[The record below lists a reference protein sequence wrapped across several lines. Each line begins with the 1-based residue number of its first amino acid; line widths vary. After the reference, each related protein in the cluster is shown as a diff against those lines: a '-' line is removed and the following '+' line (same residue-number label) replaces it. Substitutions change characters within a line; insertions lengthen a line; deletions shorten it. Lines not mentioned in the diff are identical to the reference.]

1 MSYELFVEVTRNG
14 TVESRHFGAAAV
26 CDFKGNVVDS
36 WGDIESL
43 VFQRS
48 ALKPMLAI
56 HLIESGASDQYALG
70 DAELSLACS
79 SHQGEQMHQNLVES
93 WLNRLGLTED
103 HLACGAVLPEHT
115 ESAHKLLA
123 SGQHGCRIHHNCSGK
138 HTGFLT
144 TALHLN
150 MPLDKYHLVDHPLQQ
165 LSLDILSD
173 LADIDL
179 KQYPMGIDGCGLPAP
194 TMPLLQ
200 LAHAVARF
208 AKPVELSDERAQAIY
223 RLHKAITNEPLYIA
237 GQGTVVSELN
247 EATKG
252 AVLAKTGAEGILT
265 AALPERGLGIAL
277 KITDGSARARSV
289 ALLAILDHLDA
300 LSDEEKHKLQAHILP
315 TLVNSIGLA
324 VGEIRPAASW
334 LRDSTVIELNENR
347 RNLNHKGFQQIHL
360 KKSS

>member
-14 TVESRHFGAAAV
+14 TVESRHCGAAVV
-26 CDFKGNVVDS
+26 CDSKGDVVES

-43 VFQRS
+43 VFPRS

-56 HLIESGASDQYALG
+56 QLVESGASDQYALSN
-70 DAELSLACS
+70 AELSLACS
-79 SHQGEQMHQNLVES
+79 SHQGEEMHQNLVAS

-115 ESAHKLLA
+115 ESAHQLLA
-123 SGQHGCRIHHNCSGK
+123 AGQQGCRLHHNCSGK

-144 TALHLN
+144 TALHLEL
-150 MPLDKYHLVDHPLQQ
+150 PLDGYHLPEHPLQQ

-200 LAHAVARF
+200 LARATARF
-208 AKPVELSDERAQAIY
+208 AKPVDLSEYRTQAIY
-223 RLHKAITNEPLYIA
+223 RLHEAITNEPLYIA

-247 EATKG
+247 EVTMG
-252 AVLAKTGAEGILT
+252 SVLAKTGAEGIVT
-265 AALPERGLGIAL
+265 AALPEQGLGIAL
-277 KITDGSARARSV
+277 KIADGSARARSV
-289 ALLAILDHLDA
+289 ALLAILDYLGV
-300 LSDEEKHKLQAHILP
+300 LSHEEKQQLQAHIAP
-315 TLVNSIGLA
+315 TLVKSRGLA

-334 LRDSTVIELNENR
+334 L
-347 RNLNHKGFQQIHL
+347 
-360 KKSS
+360 KKA

>member
-1 MSYELFVEVTRNG
+1 MSYELLVEVTRNA
-14 TVESRHFGAAAV
+14 TVESRHFGAAVV
-26 CDFKGNVVDS
+26 CDFKGNIVES
-36 WGDIESL
+36 WGDIKRL
-43 VFQRS
+43 VFPRS

-56 HLIESGASDQYALG
+56 HLIESGASDHYALS

-79 SHQGEQMHQNLVES
+79 SHQGEQIHQKLVSS

-103 HLACGAVLPEHT
+103 HLACGAVLPEHV
-115 ESAHKLLA
+115 ESAHQLIT
-123 SGQHGCRIHHNCSGK
+123 SGQQGCRIHHNCSGK

-144 TALHLN
+144 TALHLDL
-150 MPLDKYHLVDHPLQQ
+150 PLDNYHLIEHPLQQ

-200 LAHAVARF
+200 LARAAARF
-208 AKPVELSDERAQAIY
+208 AKPVDLSDERIQAIY

-237 GQGTVVSELN
+237 GHGTVVSELN

-252 AVLAKTGAEGILT
+252 SVLAKTGAEGIVI
-265 AALPERGLGIAL
+265 AALPKRGLGIAV
-277 KITDGSARARSV
+277 KIADGSERARSV
-289 ALLAILDHLDA
+289 ALLAILDHLGA
-300 LSDEEKHKLQAHILP
+300 LSDEEKHKLQGHLSP
-315 TLVNSIGLA
+315 TIVNSRGLA

-334 LRDSTVIELNENR
+334 LTDLDVIELNEN
-347 RNLNHKGFQQIHL
+347 QI
-360 KKSS
+360 K